1 MTEIAQRRLLPSSHG
16 SDAKIQL
23 VLLVFVSPVL
33 IRLTASTRTTAHL
46 LLSSSGLQ
54 PRSRAP
60 SGALIRTW
68 RGPVGGRNDPRLGSF
83 LQLLYAILRLLLFL
97 QVQHREL
104 THPV

>member
-1 MTEIAQRRLLPSSHG
+1 MTGIAQRRLLPLSHG
-16 SDAKIQL
+16 TDARIHL
-23 VLLVFVSPVL
+23 GPPRLRLPVP

-68 RGPVGGRNDPRLGSF
+68 WGSRWWMKQFATRLCS
-83 LQLLYAILRLLLFL
+83 AASLRQTATLAPFAS
-97 QVQHREL
+97 
-104 THPV
+104 TTP